1 MSSSLAFLLPATS
14 GGLRVLIPRPTFS
27 LRLSSTRP
35 CRPSRLVSPRSAR
48 AAGTINMTT
57 ASPAAAAAGVDSV
70 RPLYEAVC
78 ERVREISRLEG
89 AMGLLDWDEQT
100 MMPAGSA
107 SARGAQKA
115 ALAACVH
122 DKQTEPALGA
132 ALDAVEAALAAADG
146 GGDGASLNAYERAVL
161 RDSRRSYDLTRR
173 TSRELAGRMAALQA
187 EAHAAWVAARKA
199 NDWAAFAPMLERL
212 VATAK
217 EAAVTS
223 RPALADRPY
232 DACLDTFE
240 RGMTAARVAEVFD
253 ALKPRVKALLDEV
266 AAGTPPDVPAY
277 LDGGPEWEVGRQAA
291 LSKAVATAMGFDFGK
306 GRLDVAVH
314 PFTGGPGPTDV
325 RITTRY
331 STENPWEGVSGTVHE
346 VSAGL
351 GILVATVR
359 AHRWEGVVCPFF
371 VQVPLLTCLSP
382 YLFSLSLRAVLVSF
396 SASSLLQV
404 GHALYEQGR
413 NAAYEDLP
421 VSQPLSMGVH
431 ESQSLLWEFC
441 VGQSQAF
448 HTFLT
453 PLMHEHFPHTADVTP
468 EMLHAARN
476 RVAPGLIRVDA
487 DCLSYP
493 GHIFVRFDI
502 ESGLM
507 DGSLAVADVPRVWA
521 EKMREYVGVEVTD
534 DASGCLQDVHW
545 SGLAFGYFPS
555 YTIGAMM
562 AVQLLGAA
570 RADLPDLDGMV
581 ERGEFQ
587 PLREWLREKV
597 HSVGSLYASP
607 DELLVAV
614 TGRPLDVDGY
624 VAFLRAKYAPVYGL
638 GDQ

>member
-1 MSSSLAFLLPATS
+1 
-14 GGLRVLIPRPTFS
+14 
-27 LRLSSTRP
+27 
-35 CRPSRLVSPRSAR
+35 
-48 AAGTINMTT
+48 
-57 ASPAAAAAGVDSV
+57 
-70 RPLYEAVC
+70 
-78 ERVREISRLEG
+78 
-89 AMGLLDWDEQT
+89 MGLLDWDEQT

-346 VSAGL
+346 V
-351 GILVATVR
+351 
-359 AHRWEGVVCPFF
+359 
-371 VQVPLLTCLSP
+371 
-382 YLFSLSLRAVLVSF
+382 
-396 SASSLLQV
+396 

-521 EKMREYVGVEVTD
+521 EKMREYVGVELTD

>member
-1 MSSSLAFLLPATS
+1 MPAHHLDDPVVIVSTPTLDTMSSLAFLLPATPV
-14 GGLRVLIPRPTFS
+14 GLRVLTPRPASS

-48 AAGTINMTT
+48 AASTVNMTT
-57 ASPAAAAAGVDSV
+57 ASPAAAAASVGSV

-132 ALDAVEAALAAADG
+132 ALDAAEAALAAAGD
-146 GGDGASLNAYERAVL
+146 GGDGAPLNAYERAVL

-291 LSKAVATAMGFDFGK
+291 LSKAVATAMGFDFDK

-331 STENPWEGVSGTVHE
+331 STDNPWEGVSGTVHE

-351 GILVATVR
+351 GIL
-359 AHRWEGVVCPFF
+359 GSDC
-371 VQVPLLTCLSP
+371 
-382 YLFSLSLRAVLVSF
+382 
-396 SASSLLQV
+396 
-404 GHALYEQGR
+404 QGPQMGGG
-413 NAAYEDLP
+413 DLP
-421 VSQPLSMGVH
+421 VYGASAIADMSPALPFFPLIACCPRFI
-431 ESQSLLWEFC
+431 FC
-441 VGQSQAF
+441 LVCCRSVTRCMSRAA
-448 HTFLT
+448 T
-453 PLMHEHFPHTADVTP
+453 PRTKTCQCPSRSAWACTS
-468 EMLHAARN
+468 RS
-476 RVAPGLIRVDA
+476 R
-487 DCLSYP
+487 CC
-493 GHIFVRFDI
+493 
-502 ESGLM
+502 
-507 DGSLAVADVPRVWA
+507 GSF
-521 EKMREYVGVEVTD
+521 
-534 DASGCLQDVHW
+534 AS
-545 SGLAFGYFPS
+545 
-555 YTIGAMM
+555 
-562 AVQLLGAA
+562 
-570 RADLPDLDGMV
+570 
-581 ERGEFQ
+581 
-587 PLREWLREKV
+587 
-597 HSVGSLYASP
+597 ASP
-607 DELLVAV
+607 
-614 TGRPLDVDGY
+614 RP
-624 VAFLRAKYAPVYGL
+624 FTRSSRR
-638 GDQ
+638 

>member
-1 MSSSLAFLLPATS
+1 
-14 GGLRVLIPRPTFS
+14 
-27 LRLSSTRP
+27 
-35 CRPSRLVSPRSAR
+35 
-48 AAGTINMTT
+48 
-57 ASPAAAAAGVDSV
+57 
-70 RPLYEAVC
+70 
-78 ERVREISRLEG
+78 
-89 AMGLLDWDEQT
+89 MGLLDWDEQT

-132 ALDAVEAALAAADG
+132 ALDAAEAALAAADG
-146 GGDGASLNAYERAVL
+146 DGDGAALNAYERAVL

-187 EAHAAWVAARKA
+187 EAHAAWVSARKA

-223 RPALADRPY
+223 RPALAERPY

-277 LDGGPEWEVGRQAA
+277 LDGGPEWEVDRQAA
-291 LSKAVATAMGFDFGK
+291 LSKAVATAMGFEFDK

-331 STENPWEGVSGTVHE
+331 STDNPWEGVSGTVHE
-346 VSAGL
+346 VSAAEMGL
-351 GILVATVR
+351 VVALVQPCR
-359 AHRWEGVVCPFF
+359 CEGRLAPSCK
-371 VQVPLLTCLSP
+371 CLYSHVSRT
-382 YLFSLSLRAVLVSF
+382 LSFSHSLRARGTRFALFYVSF
-396 SASSLLQV
+396 LPQV

-413 NAAYEDLP
+413 NPAYEDLP

-441 VGQSQAF
+441 IGQSQAF

-453 PLMHEHFPHTADVTP
+453 PLMHEHFPHTAGVTG
-468 EMLHAARN
+468 EVLHAARN

-570 RADLPDLDGMV
+570 RADLPDLDAMV

-624 VAFLRAKYAPVYGL
+624 VAFLRQKYAPVYGL
-638 GDQ
+638 ADQ